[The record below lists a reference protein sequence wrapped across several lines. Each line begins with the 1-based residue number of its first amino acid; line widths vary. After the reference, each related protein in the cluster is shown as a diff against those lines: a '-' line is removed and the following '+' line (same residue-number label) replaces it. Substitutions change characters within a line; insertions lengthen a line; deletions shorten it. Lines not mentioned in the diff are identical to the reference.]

1 MKKEKSVMEMVLE
14 YVEMSKTITDESA
27 KEKEGELFLIMD
39 YASPGLEK
47 AVAFKKW
54 KDHVIKYATE
64 KISLESYEPKM
75 KQLTLQIELSEKA
88 FELLKSIENGGY
100 LEYRDSEFETL
111 EDFLKSDLYENNIRT
126 EEWFLSRN
134 SNGSLYLITELF
146 KHGFVDNN
154 FDSWHLT
161 YKISELGKKILE
173 QNK

>member
-1 MKKEKSVMEMVLE
+1 MVLE
-14 YVEMSKTITDESA
+14 YVEMSKTIVDESS
-27 KEKEGELFLIMD
+27 KEKEADLFFNMD
-39 YASPGLEK
+39 TATPGIEK

-64 KISLESYEPKM
+64 KISLKKSEQKM

-111 EDFLKSDLYENNIRT
+111 KDFLKSDLHENNIRT
-126 EEWFLSRN
+126 QEWFLSRN
-134 SNGSLYLITELF
+134 SNGSLYLIEELF
-146 KHGFVDNN
+146 KHGFVDND

-161 YKISELGKKILE
+161 YKISELGRKILE